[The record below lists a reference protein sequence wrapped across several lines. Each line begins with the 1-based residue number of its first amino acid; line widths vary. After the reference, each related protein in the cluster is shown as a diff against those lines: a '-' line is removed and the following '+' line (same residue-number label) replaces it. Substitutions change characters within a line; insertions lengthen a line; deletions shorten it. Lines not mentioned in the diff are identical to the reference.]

1 MKNTDFDKKIKI
13 TPLSN
18 NDILAFEL
26 KSILYTPHQY
36 RIPLH
41 LLIQQIP
48 IDDTEK
54 YIAENYTIEESR
66 KIKA

>member
-26 KSILYTPHQY
+26 KSILYTPNQY
-36 RIPLH
+36 RIPVAFADTTNSV
-41 LLIQQIP
+41 
-48 IDDTEK
+48 DDTEK
-54 YIAENYTIEESR
+54 YIAVNRFFAKYVILYL
-66 KIKA
+66 